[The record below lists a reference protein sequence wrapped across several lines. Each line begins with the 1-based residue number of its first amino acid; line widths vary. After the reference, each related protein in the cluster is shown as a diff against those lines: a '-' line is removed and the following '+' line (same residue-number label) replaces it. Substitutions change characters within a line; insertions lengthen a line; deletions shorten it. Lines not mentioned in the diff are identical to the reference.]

1 MGVRMCGPI
10 ADLSGRRHEVGKR
23 EEKEKGKEK
32 KNCQQQCNP
41 IGAFEFASNAS
52 SITAF
57 EKASRASTSG
67 RLLEKKKRNRVSKK
81 RTAAESYLHTRTAW
95 RPIGWRPAARD
106 Q

>member
-1 MGVRMCGPI
+1 MCGPI
-10 ADLSGRRHEVGKR
+10 ADLSGRRHEVGRK

-67 RLLEKKKRNRVSKK
+67 RLLEKRSATEFLRKEQLRSLTHIR
-81 RTAAESYLHTRTAW
+81 ELH
-95 RPIGWRPAARD
+95 GD
-106 Q
+106 L